1 VKENLLKISELTYKY
16 DTRSVKGIDSLSFY
30 LQKNECVSIIG
41 PSGSGKSTAL
51 SVIAGL
57 LKPQKGTVDFIG
69 EQVLAYVPQST
80 ELPKDKTVL
89 EILKEEITEELDDEK
104 RENQAR
110 TTLALLNIT
119 NEINSKTQ
127 EISGG
132 QKQRLI
138 IAKALVKN
146 PTIILLDEP
155 FGHLDEKLRF
165 DLMNELFELF
175 KSSGISVLWV
185 THETSE
191 ALAFSTRLLVLN
203 HGKLMQEGTCTD
215 VYERPKNLF
224 TAQFMGRTNTLIT
237 KVLDITD
244 EVISTKLFSRDIT
257 IPKPSNFHLKDHKD
271 LILLIKP
278 EIIKIEEDGRFKGK
292 VQKQIYQGAHFLTQL
307 EVAGEQ
313 KLWLYTDKKTKYP
326 FGKKVNFSIDLS
338 MIHAL
343 DEL

>member
-1 VKENLLKISELTYKY
+1 MKEKLFEVIDLTYKY
-16 DTRSVKGIDSLSFY
+16 DARSVKGIDSLNFSLF
-30 LQKNECVSIIG
+30 KSECVSLIG

-51 SVIAGL
+51 SVIANKL
-57 LKPQKGTVDFIG
+57 SPQHGEIRFNG
-69 EQVLAYVPQST
+69 EQVLAYVPQLT
-80 ELPKDKTVL
+80 QLPADKTVL
-89 EILKEEITEELDDEK
+89 QILKDEITNEVDDEK

-119 NEINSKTQ
+119 NEINSKTH

-175 KSSGISVLWV
+175 KQSGISVLWV

-191 ALAFSTRLLVLN
+191 ALAFSSRIIVLN
-203 HGKLMQEGTCTD
+203 HGKVMQEGPCEE
-215 VYERPKNLF
+215 VYEKPKNLF
-224 TAQFMGRTNTLIT
+224 TAQFMGRTNTLVT
-237 KVLDITD
+237 KVLDSSD
-244 EVISTKLFSRDIT
+244 KELQTKLFSRDIT
-257 IPKPSNFHLKDHKD
+257 IPKPKDFNVKDHKD

-278 EIIKIEEDGRFKGK
+278 ENIKIDDSGRFKGK
-292 VQKQIYQGAHFLTQL
+292 VHRQIYQGGHFLTQL

-313 KLWLYTDKKTKYP
+313 KIWLYTDKKMRYP
-326 FGKKVNFSIDLS
+326 HGKKVNFSIDLS
-338 MIHAL
+338 LIHAL